1 MCPSIPDTRPYNAT
15 AMAGRPPTSEA
26 PAFGARLAAARKHR
40 GLTQRELADRI
51 GITREMIGYYER
63 RAANPSVGFIERAA
77 EALDVPVTELV
88 GRAPTST
95 RAKRGPVS
103 VLDARIDEVKK
114 LPRKEQEFVMKFL
127 ETVIER
133 AKAS

>member
-1 MCPSIPDTRPYNAT
+1 MSPVTDDTRPYNAMV
-15 AMAGRPPTSEA
+15 MAGRPPTTEA
-26 PAFGARLAAARKHR
+26 PAFGARLAAARTRR
-40 GLTQRELADRI
+40 GLTQRELAERLSV
-51 GITREMIGYYER
+51 TREMIGYYER

-88 GRAPTST
+88 GRAPA
-95 RAKRGPVS
+95 RARRGPVS
-103 VLDARIDEVKK
+103 VLDARIDEIKK
-114 LPRKEQEFVMKFL
+114 LPRREQEFVMKFL